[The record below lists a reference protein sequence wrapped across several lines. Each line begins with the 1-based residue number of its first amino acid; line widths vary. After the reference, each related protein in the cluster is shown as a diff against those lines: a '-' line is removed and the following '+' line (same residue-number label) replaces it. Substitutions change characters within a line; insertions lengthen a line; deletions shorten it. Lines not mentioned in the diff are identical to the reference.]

1 MNEDYVSYELAKK
14 LKECGFDEPCRHCY
28 IVDKNTESNVE
39 FTEYASKSKWNGARI
54 GGLKY
59 PYKHISV
66 PSLYA
71 AQKWLREKWDLHIDV
86 YPIADC
92 SLDADGQVCEEWN
105 YWTFD
110 IMHVMSTRKI
120 VEDEEQYGSYEEAL
134 SAGLSVAL
142 ELIKKVE

>member
-1 MNEDYVSYELAKK
+1 MKEDYVSYEIALK

-28 IVDKNTESNVE
+28 VVDKNTESNVE

-71 AQKWLREKWDLHIDV
+71 AQKWLREKREL
-86 YPIADC
+86 
-92 SLDADGQVCEEWN
+92 Q
-105 YWTFD
+105 
-110 IMHVMSTRKI
+110 ST
-120 VEDEEQYGSYEEAL
+120 
-134 SAGLSVAL
+134 
-142 ELIKKVE
+142 

>member
-14 LKECGFDEPCRHCY
+14 LKECGFDEPCRHSY
-28 IVDKNTESNVE
+28 VVDKNTESNVE

-71 AQKWLREKWDLHIDV
+71 AQKWLREKRGYIVAKHPEGEFLKAERTYKHTGWNYSIIRIGKNDIMAPGPIGKV
-86 YPIADC
+86 PIAK
-92 SLDADGQVCEEWN
+92 
-105 YWTFD
+105 Y
-110 IMHVMSTRKI
+110 
-120 VEDEEQYGSYEEAL
+120 EQAL
-134 SAGLSVAL
+134 AKGIAHAL
-142 ELIKKVE
+142 ELITD